1 MEPAPAIESQKNND
15 QKEKIQ
21 PIPPNYPSLQE
32 QDLNKEKSDDTIFS
46 KSVKVNF
53 DSPFEKPL
61 DQNTKNFKDTEYR
74 DNHIV
79 VNVPTKDVQVSSS
92 SDKNIDLAINISIR
106 SKFMLKVFGILL
118 FQFIITFGVI
128 LITQIQTVKTY
139 LHHNMILCIVLLCV
153 SIFIYLTAF
162 IVFTCNPALTRKVP
176 INYII
181 LFLITISFTVILSFI
196 SSLYNFEY
204 VLGAISF
211 IIAICLSIFCIALFN
226 KIDIKFLAMTIIS
239 LFFLALTYGLLA
251 LIMRSYYL
259 VFLYCVLVAILYALF
274 IVYDTI
280 LIRDHFDIDD
290 YIFAALTLYFD
301 IIRLF
306 ILILRILGSRKN

>member
-15 QKEKIQ
+15 QIEQIKTMPLNCPSLPEQDSDKENTNDNFFSKKIQ
-21 PIPPNYPSLQE
+21 VNNETPI
-32 QDLNKEKSDDTIFS
+32 D
-46 KSVKVNF
+46 
-53 DSPFEKPL
+53 KPL
-61 DQNTKNFKDTEYR
+61 DENMKNYKET

-79 VNVPTKDVQVSSS
+79 INIPSKDVQVSSS
-92 SDKNIDLAINISIR
+92 PEINIDSAINLRIR
-106 SKFMLKVFGILL
+106 SNFMLKVFGILL

-128 LITQIQTVKTY
+128 LIAQIEKVKTY
-139 LHHNMILCIVLLCV
+139 LHHNMTLCIVLLCV
-153 SIFIYLTAF
+153 SLFIYLTAF
-162 IVFTCNPALTRKVP
+162 VIFMCNPNLIRKVP

-181 LFLITISFTVILSFI
+181 LFTITISFTIILSFI
-196 SSLYNFEY
+196 SSFYYFVY
-204 VLGAISF
+204 VLGAMSF
-211 IIAICLSIFCIALFN
+211 IIAVCLAIFCIALFN
-226 KIDIKFLAMTIIS
+226 KIDLKFLGMTIIS
-239 LFFLALTYGLLA
+239 LCFLALTYGILA

-259 VFLYCVLVAILYALF
+259 EFLYCVLVAILYTLL